1 MAKRSIADVDV
12 AGKNVLMR
20 VDFNVPLNDRL
31 EVTDDR
37 RIVMALPSI
46 RSVIDRGGRV
56 ILMSHLGRPEPGQD
70 NSADSLKPAAV
81 VLGNLLKKPVVFA
94 TDTVDADATAKVA
107 SLKNGDVL
115 VLENLRF
122 NKGEKKGDPTFAG
135 KLAAFAD
142 IYCNDAFGTCHRVD
156 ASMVAV
162 PQAMTG
168 KPKVV
173 GFLVQKE
180 IQYLADA
187 IASPKRPFIAIVGGK
202 KVSDK
207 IKVIRNLLSICDKV
221 LIGGAM
227 AYTFSLAQGGR
238 VGKSFIEKDSVALAA
253 ELIAI
258 GSGKLVLPTDTHC
271 GDDFKTDCNKKVV
284 PAGQIDDNFEGLDI
298 GPETARHYAELVSK
312 AGTVVWNGPMGV
324 FEMPP
329 FDQGTRIVAQAIA
342 DSSAISIIGGGD
354 SAAAIQQLGFADKV
368 SHVSTGGGASLSM
381 LEGEK
386 FAAVELLDEA

>member
-1 MAKRSIADVDV
+1 MAKRSIADVNV
-12 AGKNVLMR
+12 TGQRVLMR
-20 VDFNVPLNDRL
+20 VDFNVPLDDQCR
-31 EVTDDR
+31 VTDNR
-37 RIVMALPSI
+37 RIEMALPSI
-46 RSVIDRGGRV
+46 RSVIDRGGRL

-70 NSADSLKPAAV
+70 NSSESLKPAADGLAAL
-81 VLGNLLKKPVVFA
+81 LGRPVAFA

-107 SLKNGDVL
+107 AMKNGDVL

-122 NKGEKKGDPTFAG
+122 NKGEKKGDAAFAG

-142 IYCNDAFGTCHRVD
+142 IYCNDAFGTCHRTD

-187 IASPKRPFIAIVGGK
+187 IASPRRPFIAIVGGK

-207 IKVIRNLLSICDKV
+207 IKVIRNLLSICDQV

-238 VGKSFIEKDSVALAA
+238 VGKSFVEKDSLPLAS

-258 GSGKLVLPTDTHC
+258 GGSKLVLPTDTHC
-271 GDDFKTDCNKKVV
+271 GDDFNKDCNKKVV
-284 PAGQIDDNFEGLDI
+284 KSGQIDDNFEGLDI
-298 GPETARHYAELVSK
+298 GPETAKHYAKLVSA

-329 FDQGTRIVAQAIA
+329 FDQGTRVVAQAIA